1 MKAYMKALNPI
12 LDWSIVIRQPL
23 CVRAE
28 LGSSALGRRSGQV
41 QLVMMM
47 TMMKMIMS
55 SVHDDDG
62 DADGQE
68 EEEEAEEEGDDD
80 AHGG

>member
-41 QLVMMM
+41 QLVMM